1 MGEAGVGLRIAVS
14 EPKIRL
20 SDQISSPEIVL
31 EIYSVDKLQVSM
43 YVHGWAALT
52 PSVLGW
58 EGFQA
63 GFESSRGIT
72 RGRSGFVGR
81 GGGKYNLDNR
91 TKKVAVTGDLS
102 NEKDEALRQYLLVIV
117 RL

>member
-1 MGEAGVGLRIAVS
+1 MC
-14 EPKIRL
+14 L
-20 SDQISSPEIVL
+20 SGQIFSPETL
-31 EIYSVDKLQVSM
+31 LGDFYSVEKHQVSI
-43 YVHGWAALT
+43 YVHEWAALT
-52 PSVLGW
+52 LNLLGW

-63 GFESSRGIT
+63 GLESSRGVT

-102 NEKDEALRQYLLVIV
+102 IEKDEALRQYLLVMV
-117 RL
+117 

>member
-1 MGEAGVGLRIAVS
+1 MR
-14 EPKIRL
+14 PKCVFQTRHPL
-20 SDQISSPEIVL
+20 LKQSFNFP
-31 EIYSVDKLQVSM
+31 SVEKLQVSK
-43 YVHGWAALT
+43 YVHVWAALT
-52 PSVLGW
+52 PNVLGW

-63 GFESSRGIT
+63 GFESLRGTT

-91 TKKVAVTGDLS
+91 TKRVAVTGDLS

-117 RL
+117 